1 MSSARDT
8 GYLLDAPLG
17 AIEGSQ
23 DDQSLHSP
31 LRAHLCFLHLNSSY
45 LSLPLTYSCGF
56 SGSLPTSSCPP
67 IPALVSLY
75 PCSIDCLVPMSF
87 L

>member
-17 AIEGSQ
+17 AIEGFQYDRSVR
-23 DDQSLHSP
+23 SP
-31 LRAHLCFLHLNSSY
+31 LCAHLFSLHLNSSY
-45 LSLPLTYSCGF
+45 LSLPFTHSGAF
-56 SGSLPTSSCPP
+56 SGSLSTSSCPP

-75 PCSIDCLVPMSF
+75 TPFS
-87 L
+87 